1 MAKRVYLFNE
11 GSKDDRDL
19 LGGKGANLCEMT
31 SLGLPVPFGFI
42 ITTPTCREFFEFG
55 NKLPPLLEQEY
66 RVALDLV
73 EKKMGAR
80 FGDPENPLLFSVRSG
95 AAVSMP
101 GMMNTI
107 LNLGLNDEIAAG
119 LARKTDNPRF
129 AYDCYRRFIQMFA
142 NVVLEADGEQFEHEI
157 EKYKA
162 AHGKRDDVEM
172 SAEDWQEIV
181 RIYKTLVDFPED
193 PFVQLKLAVE
203 AVFLS
208 WHTPRAYVYREM
220 NNIPETL
227 GTAVNVQA
235 MVFGN
240 FGDTSGSGVAF
251 TRNPS
256 NGEHSFFG
264 EFLFNA
270 AGEDV
275 VAGTRTPLPVSAL
288 QERLPEVYA
297 ELFRTQEQL
306 EKHYRDMQD
315 LEFTVQEG
323 KLYMLQTRSGKR
335 TGRASVKI
343 AVDMVR
349 EGLITESEALMRVS
363 PEHVEAFLHPMVD
376 PDQKTEI
383 VATGLPASPGGA
395 TGSVVFSAEEAVQVA
410 ATGQSVI
417 LVRRETTPED
427 IHGMK
432 VAAGILTELGG
443 MTSHAAVVARGMGV
457 CAITGCGGLSINYA
471 AGTATT
477 VTGVVIRRGD
487 VITLDGTA
495 GEVMLGDVPKTEAS
509 GSEDF
514 QILLSWA
521 DEHRRLKVR
530 ANAETPEDAAKAREL
545 GAEGIG
551 LCRTEHMFFDAE
563 RIDQMRGMILSD
575 NREERQGYLDKLLQ
589 FQEEDMLALF
599 RVMDGLP
606 VTVRLLDP
614 PLHEFLPHTE
624 EDMVALSRRIDKP
637 LEKIRAMTE
646 SLKEVNPMLGFRGC
660 RLSIVH
666 PEVTEMQ
673 VKAIIS
679 AAVRATEEGLK
690 PLPEIM
696 IPLVVNVR
704 EIRLIS
710 EIIDRGIQAVLKE
723 RQVSVPYKI
732 GTMME
737 TPRAALGAD
746 RLAAEVE
753 FMSFGTNDLTQM
765 TYGFSRDDVGKFLP
779 MYLEKKL
786 VESDPFVTLDQRA
799 VGRLLE
805 IAVTESRARKP
816 GIKYGICGE
825 HGGDPRSIQF
835 FHDLG
840 LDYVSCSPFRVPVAR
855 IAAAQAK
862 VRRETETRRS

>member
-11 GSKDDRDL
+11 GNKDDREL

-31 SLGLPVPFGFI
+31 NLGLPVPFGFI
-42 ITTPTCREFFEFG
+42 ITTNSCREFFHAG

-66 RVALDLV
+66 RVALDIV

-80 FGDPENPLLFSVRSG
+80 FGDPSNPLLFSVRSG
-95 AAVSMP
+95 APVSMP

-119 LARKTDNPRF
+119 LADKTGNPRF
-129 AYDCYRRFIQMFA
+129 AYDSYRRFIQMFA
-142 NVVLEADGEQFEHEI
+142 NVVMGVEGEKFEHELN
-157 EKYKA
+157 EYKA
-162 AHGKRDDVEM
+162 AHGKTLDVDM

-193 PFVQLKLAVE
+193 PFVQLKKAVE

-208 WHTPRAYVYREM
+208 WHTPRAIVYREM
-220 NNIPETL
+220 NNISAVM

-240 FGDTSGSGVAF
+240 FGEDSGSGVAF

-256 NGEHSFFG
+256 TGEHQFFG

-275 VAGTRTPLPVSAL
+275 VAGIRTPLQVEAL
-288 QERLPEVYA
+288 KERQPAVYE
-297 ELFRTQEQL
+297 ELYKTQALL

-323 KLYMLQTRSGKR
+323 VFYMLQTRGGKR

-343 AVDMVR
+343 AVDMVN
-349 EGLITESEALMRVS
+349 EGMITESEALMRVS
-363 PEHVEAFLHPMVD
+363 PDHVEAFLHPMVD
-376 PDQKTEI
+376 PKAKTDI

-395 TGSVVFSAEEAVQVA
+395 TGQVVFSAEEAVEVA
-410 ATGQSVI
+410 TPGVGVI

-457 CAITGCGGLSINYA
+457 CAITGCGSLSVNYSE
-471 AGTATT
+471 GT
-477 VTGVVIRRGD
+477 VTTDDGVVIKRGD
-487 VITLDGTA
+487 VITLDGTS
-495 GEVMLGDVPKTEAS
+495 GEVMLGDIAKTEAS
-509 GSEDF
+509 GSDDF

-521 DEHRRLKVR
+521 DKHRRLKVR
-530 ANAETPEDAAKAREL
+530 ANAETPADAAKAREL

-563 RIDQMRGMILSD
+563 RIDVMRAMILSED
-575 NREERQGYLDKLLQ
+575 QAERQKYLDTLFT
-589 FQEEDMLALF
+589 FQHEDILEIF
-599 RVMDGLP
+599 KVMDGLP
-606 VTVRLLDP
+606 VTIRLLDP
-614 PLHEFLPHTE
+614 PLHEFLPHSE
-624 EDMVALSRRIDKP
+624 EDITALAQRIGKSADT
-637 LEKIRAMTE
+637 IREIAQG
-646 SLKEVNPMLGFRGC
+646 LQEVNPMLGFRGC
-660 RLSIVH
+660 RLSVIY
-666 PEVTEMQ
+666 PEITTMQ
-673 VKAIIS
+673 VRAIIS
-679 AAVRATEEGLK
+679 AAVDATEQGFK
-690 PLPEIM
+690 PYPEIM

-704 EIRLIS
+704 EIRLVTN
-710 EIIDRGIQAVLKE
+710 IIEKAIRDALKGKS
-723 RQVSVPYKI
+723 VSIPYKI
-732 GTMME
+732 GTMIE

-746 RLAAEVE
+746 RLADSVE

-779 MYLEKKL
+779 AYLANKL
-786 VESDPFVTLDQRA
+786 VEHDPFVSLDQRA
-799 VGRLLE
+799 VGRLME
-805 IAVTESRARKP
+805 MAVKESRAAKP

-825 HGGDPRSIQF
+825 HGGDPRSIRF
-835 FHDLG
+835 CHELG
-840 LDYVSCSPFRVPVAR
+840 LDYVSCSPYRVPVAR
-855 IAAAQAK
+855 IAAAQAN
-862 VRRETETRRS
+862 VGEELPD